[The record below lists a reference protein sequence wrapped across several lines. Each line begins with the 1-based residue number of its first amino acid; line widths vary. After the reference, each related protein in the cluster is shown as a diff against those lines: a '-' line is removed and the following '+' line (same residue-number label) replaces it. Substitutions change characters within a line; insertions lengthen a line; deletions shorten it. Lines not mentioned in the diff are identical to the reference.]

1 VRSAYAFALGLSVGA
16 IGLAAA
22 ADPPLIRQ
30 KDREFAPARIE
41 IKPGTELAFVNDDD
55 TMHHVYVDTARLK
68 YDSGAIAPGQSVTVK
83 FPQAGAY
90 DVMCAIH
97 PRMKLRVNVR

>member
-1 VRSAYAFALGLSVGA
+1 MRSGAIFLLGLTLGG
-16 IGLAAA
+16 IGVAVA
-22 ADPPLIRQ
+22 ADPPVIRQ
-30 KDREFAPARIE
+30 KNREFAPARIE
-41 IKPGTELAFVNDDD
+41 VKPGSDVTFLNDDD
-55 TMHHVYVDTARLK
+55 TMHHVYVDTAKLK